1 VTAPHFFV
9 ERLPEG
15 VVTLSAND
23 SRHALRS
30 LRLRAGEAVT
40 LSDDDGTVGE
50 GVLKRE
56 EDGLAVVEVR
66 RTRRIVRRGTLVS
79 VALAPPKGDRLNWTV
94 QKLAEIGVDE
104 LLLMR
109 TERSVRTWEAERE
122 ERVLGRLR
130 EVAREAAMQSRR
142 AVVLRVGGGGS
153 LPEALRPPPAGVVV
167 GDGDAASA
175 ATVLAP

>member
-66 RTRRIVRRGTLVS
+66 RRGT
-79 VALAPPKGDRLNWTV
+79 G
-94 QKLAEIGVDE
+94 
-104 LLLMR
+104 
-109 TERSVRTWEAERE
+109 
-122 ERVLGRLR
+122 
-130 EVAREAAMQSRR
+130 
-142 AVVLRVGGGGS
+142 
-153 LPEALRPPPAGVVV
+153 
-167 GDGDAASA
+167 
-175 ATVLAP
+175 